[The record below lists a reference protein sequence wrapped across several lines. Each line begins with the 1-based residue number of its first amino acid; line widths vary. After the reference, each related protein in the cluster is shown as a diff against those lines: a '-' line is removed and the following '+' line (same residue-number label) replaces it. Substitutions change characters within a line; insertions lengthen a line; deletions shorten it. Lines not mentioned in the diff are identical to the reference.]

1 MDTLCNFWFS
11 NSISKLW
18 FNSTPENDI
27 FIYKHTIKYIKT
39 ELSILEK
46 IILLDQIMRHYVR
59 YYSLSIDI
67 IKKYNIKAIVYTNIL
82 LESNFLDYKPIEQC
96 FIIMPLRHS
105 NDEKDRIRAIDI
117 IVSLL
122 KKNPHQPDYMRSY
135 QAALERVNNP
145 ILINTHN
152 EFPHELLCPTS
163 TFNMIPYDIDID
175 IPIEI
180 VESYNKYMK
189 KDTIYT
195 ISISGGSDSML
206 CCYIA
211 IKLGYTI
218 IALMIDYGNREEHLK
233 EIDFVAFFCKQLHVP
248 FYVRYINIQRTI
260 DMRDFYEKVTKNIRF
275 NSYKY
280 LNNPVIL
287 GHNKDDCFENI
298 ITNIASLKSSDNLF
312 GMNSVSEIMG
322 VTIIRPILY
331 IPKHK
336 IVELCNIYN
345 IPFLLDSTPKW
356 SRRGMIRDNIVPVL
370 NEFDMNLIPRMMEF
384 CMSSSEEQ
392 SDYNKLLNT
401 INITKINANEYIMD
415 FITPIYSIKYWQGL
429 INRITKMEN
438 IKTIKTNTINIM
450 IERIKLTTIP
460 IKISLSINL
469 TIFYQIN
476 KVIFI
481 II

>member
-1 MDTLCNFWFS
+1 MCEFWFS
-11 NSISKLW
+11 IPKLW
-18 FNSTPENDI
+18 FDSTPENDI
-27 FIYKHTIKYIKT
+27 YILKNFNIFIRT
-39 ELSILEK
+39 ELSILGK
-46 IILLDQIMRHYVR
+46 IILHDQIMRHYIR
-59 YYSLSIDI
+59 HNKLSIDI
-67 IKKYNIKAIVYTNIL
+67 INKYNNKAIVYTNIL

-96 FIIMPLRHS
+96 FILMPLRHS

-117 IVSLL
+117 IVKIL
-122 KKNPHQPDYMRSY
+122 KKNPHQPDYMRFY
-135 QAALERVNNP
+135 QAALERVSKP
-145 ILINTHN
+145 VLINSHN

-163 TFNMIPYDIDID
+163 TFNIIKSCDIDID
-175 IPIEI
+175 IPIVI
-180 VESYNKYMK
+180 IESYNKLLN

-211 IKLGYTI
+211 VRLGYTV

-233 EIDFVAFFCKQLHVP
+233 EIDFVAFFCKQLNVP
-248 FYVRYINIQRTI
+248 FYIRYINIQRTV

-312 GMNSVSEIMG
+312 GMKSVSEIMG

-331 IPKHK
+331 IPKHN
-336 IVELCNIYN
+336 IVELCNMYN

-370 NEFDMNLIPRMMEF
+370 NEFDMNLIPRMIEF
-384 CMSSSEEQ
+384 CMHSSEEQ

-401 INITKINANEYIMD
+401 INITKISANEYMMD

-429 INRITKMEN
+429 INRITKIEN

-481 II
+481 ILL